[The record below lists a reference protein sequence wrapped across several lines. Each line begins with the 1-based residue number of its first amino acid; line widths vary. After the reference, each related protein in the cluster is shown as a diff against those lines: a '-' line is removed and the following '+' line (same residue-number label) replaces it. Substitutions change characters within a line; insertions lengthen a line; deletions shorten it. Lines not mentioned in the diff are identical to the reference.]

1 MGLIDEHL
9 RTDVAAGDGA
19 PGSGKP
25 GPATDMQASNLKVNA
40 IGDLVT
46 VGRLSPGNL
55 DDTYAS
61 VEQGAKADAAVPN
74 TPEGREALAGSPELL
89 ANYVVVRTADGHPL
103 APSTYVVITLDKTLA
118 EITASPV
125 ADIADITF
133 EEA

>member
-25 GPATDMQASNLKVNA
+25 GPADDMQASNLKVNA
-40 IGDLVT
+40 IGDVLS
-46 VGRLSPGNL
+46 VGYLAP
-55 DDTYAS
+55 
-61 VEQGAKADAAVPN
+61 DAIVPN

-89 ANYVVVRTADGHPL
+89 STYVVVRTADGHPL
-103 APSTYVVITLDKTLA
+103 PPSTVVVITLDKTLA
-118 EITASPV
+118 EVTATPT
-125 ADIADITF
+125 ADIYDITF